1 MSYSY
6 LNFSDDYDLDV
17 IPSTTSSTGKKL
29 IIFPHVE
36 HVKQVITVQGRTK
49 YPLNRNKILVKGT
62 AFESSSQVITY
73 KAIINTIQKSTIT
86 GSTSRN
92 VTSKATII
100 GSKLNKISESILIK
114 GKKDYIQVINQLEK
128 LVDRI

>member
-1 MSYSY
+1 MTYSY

-17 IPSTTSSTGKKL
+17 VPSTTTNTGKKL

-36 HVKQVITVQGRTK
+36 HVKQVIIVQGRTK
-49 YPLNRNKILVKGT
+49 YPLNRNKITAKGT
-62 AFESSSQVITY
+62 AFESLSQIITY

-92 VTSKATII
+92 ITSKAIII

-128 LVDRI
+128 LVDII